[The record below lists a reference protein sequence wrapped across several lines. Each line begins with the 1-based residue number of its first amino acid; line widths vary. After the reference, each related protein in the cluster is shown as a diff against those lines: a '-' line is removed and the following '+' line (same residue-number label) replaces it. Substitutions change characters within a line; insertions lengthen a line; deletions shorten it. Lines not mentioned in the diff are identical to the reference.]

1 MTITEFSEGL
11 ALAEQEALA
20 LAQYSG
26 IPYVVVRS
34 EYNEW
39 SAIPQSE
46 LSDTDTVVFSTEIC

>member
-11 ALAEQEALA
+11 ALAETEALA
-20 LAQYSG
+20 LAQYTG

-34 EYNEW
+34 ECNEW

-46 LSDTDTVVFSTEIC
+46 LSEMDTVVFSTEVC